1 MLPRILICGNI
12 QFAVA
17 ELKEMF
23 EGCAEIVQMISPD
36 RSHFLSSFATGGPY
50 ERTIGIYRRNVSA
63 AAIGN
68 FDESLINALAETTSV
83 RWIAQNGSGYDQI
96 DVQACKAKGIFVS
109 NTPTVN
115 ADATAHAALY
125 LMLSCLRH
133 FSMAERSLRAG
144 TWKSVISSSDTHDST
159 GRTLGILGLGSIGL
173 RLAHFAHAFPMRV
186 VYHSHRPVAAAP
198 PWCEYVES
206 VEVLCREA
214 DVLSVHI
221 PLNAE
226 TIGLIGEREI
236 RMLKKGSI
244 LVNTARGRIV
254 DEQAMIEALEDG
266 HLSAVGL
273 DTYPDEPHV
282 NPKLLGFRQCALLPH
297 VGGESAES
305 EKARE
310 LRALGNLHAM
320 VQGRMGNDV
329 VPELRSCLE
338 QPSGSLP
345 RI

>member
-1 MLPRILICGNI
+1 MLPRILICGEI
-12 QFAVA
+12 KFALA
-17 ELKEMF
+17 ELDEMF
-23 EGCAEIVQMISPD
+23 GGLAEIVQMISPD
-36 RSHFLSSFATGGPY
+36 RSHFLTSLAPGGPY
-50 ERTIGIYRRNVSA
+50 EGTIGIYRRNASA

-68 FDESLINALAETTSV
+68 FDESLVNALAETSIV

-96 DVQACKAKGIFVS
+96 DVQACKARGILVS
-109 NTPTVN
+109 NTPFVN
-115 ADATAHAALY
+115 ADATAQTTLY

-144 TWKSVISSSDTHDST
+144 TWKSVVSVPDTHDTT

-173 RLAHFAHAFPMRV
+173 RLAHFAHVFPMRV
-186 VYHSHRPVAAAP
+186 LYHSRRPVTTAP
-198 PWCEYVES
+198 PWCEYVGS
-206 VEVLCREA
+206 VEALCREA

-236 RMLKKGSI
+236 RALKKGSI
-244 LVNTARGRIV
+244 LINTARGRIV
-254 DEQAMIEALEDG
+254 DERAMIRALEDG

-273 DTYPDEPHV
+273 DTYPNEPHI
-282 NPKLLGFRQCALLPH
+282 NPRLLDFAQCVLLPH

-310 LRALGNLHAM
+310 LRALANLHEF
-320 VQGRMGNDV
+320 VQGRMGTDV
-329 VPELRSCLE
+329 VPELRS
-338 QPSGSLP
+338 
-345 RI
+345 